1 MVTNDSDF
9 INPVEFSKEKV
20 FSVVLVTIP
29 QDKPEAFNP
38 AFSRLLKKKSKPEDF
53 EGLLIELKADDFEAS
68 KIPSSKFLKYK

>member
-1 MVTNDSDF
+1 LVTNDSDF

-29 QDKPEAFNP
+29 QDKPE
-38 AFSRLLKKKSKPEDF
+38 DF